1 MSYDIFKQNMLSYM
15 RNQRAIGS
23 LEDFAKKLV
32 QEYDALVHRGY
43 DSVNKITVSTG
54 NTESM
59 ENLLVGILN
68 TALQQSSGE
77 HPLYTNL
84 GPAFQAYWTG
94 ATMNLVPPPLPT
106 AIPAPAI
113 HIAQVSNNITSPGA
127 WNSVDKL
134 VLVPEEQEEV
144 GGDDEDDM
152 SAESAAILNDNREI
166 EQDTI
171 LSGIR
176 LDYDNYA
183 KSFQS
188 GGTENSAPIDKIRR
202 NAGQSNLTGR
212 NRTRTGGGCFSL
224 EQLREKAGGGLY
236 YPALGSPGNWE
247 IETEGNPATYK
258 KNPDYSKNYLT
269 IIKLPLAGNKTS
281 NDLPVHVDFA
291 PTLISAFAEL
301 KDNGLIEY
309 ITSTAGTYN
318 VRAIANRPGSLSNH
332 SWGLAIDLNAS
343 RYPPYLSQFKDD
355 GVYNSKTG
363 VKIRDYDD
371 FDLGYCRAVEV
382 ILRHGQGA
390 LQWLT
395 SFDPMHI
402 SLYECTWSGTPS
414 FVKPFG

>member
-54 NTESM
+54 NTELM
-59 ENLLVGILN
+59 ESILVGILN
-68 TALQQSSGE
+68 TAFQQSSGE

-106 AIPAPAI
+106 AIPVPAI
-113 HIAQVSNNITSPGA
+113 HIAQVSNSILSPGA

-144 GGDDEDDM
+144 GGDDEFDM
-152 SAESAAILNDNREI
+152 DAESAAILNDNLEI

-171 LSGIR
+171 LSGLASNVTFAI
-176 LDYDNYA
+176 
-183 KSFQS
+183 SFDS
-188 GGTENSAPIDKIRR
+188 GVAESSSPRDRVRR
-202 NAGQSNLTGR
+202 NAGQSNVSGR
-212 NRTRTGGGCFSL
+212 NRTRTGGGCFSV
-224 EQLREKAGGGLY
+224 EQLREKAAGGLY

-247 IETEGNPATYK
+247 VQTEGNPSTYK
-258 KNPDYSKNYLT
+258 KNPDYSKNFLT
-269 IIKLPLAGNKTS
+269 NITLPLAGNKTS
-281 NDLPVHVDFA
+281 NQLPVHVDFS
-291 PTLISAFAEL
+291 PILISAFAEL
-301 KDNGLIEY
+301 KDTGLIEY

-318 VRAIANRPGSLSNH
+318 VRAIANSPGSLSNH
-332 SWGLAIDLNAS
+332 SWGLAIDLNSS

-355 GVYNSKTG
+355 GIYNSKTG

-402 SLYECTWSGTPS
+402 SLYECTWGGTPS